1 MFAKP
6 ILHWFR
12 NQDDQKWPTVMSRAL
27 PQSEAMFQSLF
38 HPCTGSQRRPLIFE
52 ARKNVLDA
60 YWQLRDTHPAFPE
73 VLRDFQAIKST
84 TNSSACTLLP
94 LQADIVAAAI
104 NAEDG
109 HHILSSLPTGMG
121 KTLPMIVAS
130 CLLPPGV
137 LDFFWHEEKWIMPFN
152 ASQKSPF
159 VTNNMSRFDY
169 NDNRP
174 AHDDKVATWRWLHQT
189 WPFFSRRRPGE
200 FSPWACSVISSYTC
214 CSPMLD

>member
-1 MFAKP
+1 M
-6 ILHWFR
+6 HR
-12 NQDDQKWPTVMSRAL
+12 V
-27 PQSEAMFQSLF
+27 
-38 HPCTGSQRRPLIFE
+38 TGGDPLLFE
-52 ARKNVLDA
+52 ARENVLGA
-60 YWQLRDTHPAFPE
+60 YQQLRDSHPAFPE
-73 VLRDFQAIKST
+73 VLRDFQVIKST
-84 TNSSACTLLP
+84 TNSTACTLLP

-152 ASQKSPF
+152 ASQKYPF

-174 AHDDKVATWRWLHQT
+174 AHDNKAATWRWLHQT
-189 WPFFSRRRPGE
+189 WHFFCRRRPV
-200 FSPWACSVISSYTC
+200 PVQYQYQYQ
-214 CSPMLD
+214 